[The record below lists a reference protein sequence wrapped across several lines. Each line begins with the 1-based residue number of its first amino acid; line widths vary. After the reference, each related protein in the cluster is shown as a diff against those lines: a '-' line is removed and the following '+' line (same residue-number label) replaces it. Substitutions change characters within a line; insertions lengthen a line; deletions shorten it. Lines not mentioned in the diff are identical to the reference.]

1 MILCIGEVLTSDEL
15 KDVATTLT
23 GAAFVDGKTTAGWHA
38 KAVKQNSQL
47 PKEAPELEPIRQLIF
62 AALQRNPLFQIVV
75 RPRLIHPML
84 ISRYEPGMAYG
95 THTDNALM
103 TAYDQPMRS
112 DVSFTLFLSDP
123 VTYIGGELVIDS
135 PQGEQAFKLDAG
147 AMVVYPS
154 STLHRVETVT
164 KGVRLSAVSWV
175 QSLVRD
181 PAEREILFDL
191 DTACQALFERHGKTR
206 EFDLLAKTRANLL
219 RKWVEM

>member
-1 MILCIGEVLTSDEL
+1 MILCIGEVLTPNEL
-15 KDVATTLT
+15 QGIAAKLAQ
-23 GAAFVDGKTTAGWHA
+23 AAFVDGKTTAGWHA
-38 KAVKQNSQL
+38 QTVKHNRQL
-47 PKEAPELEPIRQLIF
+47 PQDAPELKPLRQLIL
-62 AALQRNPLFQIVV
+62 AALQRHPLFQIAV
-75 RPRLIHPML
+75 RPRQIHPML

-103 TAYDQPMRS
+103 TAQGQPMRS
-112 DVSFTLFLSDP
+112 DVSLTLFLSDP
-123 VTYIGGELVIDS
+123 DTYDGGELVIDS

-164 KGVRLSAVSWV
+164 DGVRLAAVSWV

-191 DTACQALFERHGKTR
+191 DTVCQALFERHGKTR

-219 RKWVEM
+219 RKWVEV